1 MPIRPKIPV
10 MIVTGFLG
18 AGKTTFINELLAQN
32 NGVKIGI
39 IENEFGDIS
48 IDSRLITDYR
58 PERIMELNDG
68 CICCTLFNE
77 FSLTL
82 QELVKR
88 HHHLE
93 HLIIETTGVA
103 DPAPIIEP
111 FYQDEDL
118 KRIFELNGTVCLIDA
133 ANFMEQANNIIP
145 QKQIILSDLI
155 ILNKQSSVDSN
166 TLKDIFR
173 KLNALNKTAVVV
185 KTDFARLNALHLY
198 MLQPQLQ
205 DEFAKRLRK
214 PFYSENNSAD
224 FHSFTIRFGGLVDE
238 ERFSEWFPYFAS
250 LYKSKIFRIK
260 GLVNF
265 ENNPMIGIVQSV
277 GGSTSLTQGP
287 IINPH
292 DPLENIIVF
301 IGKEISK
308 YQIEKE
314 INEFL
319 MQESD
324 Q

>member
-18 AGKTTFINELLAQN
+18 AGKTTFINELLSQN
-32 NGVKIGI
+32 HGVRIGI

-48 IDSRLITDYR
+48 IDARLLTDYR
-58 PERIMELNDG
+58 PERIMELNNG
-68 CICCTLFNE
+68 CICCTIYNE
-77 FSLTL
+77 FSLML

-111 FYQDEDL
+111 FYQDDDL
-118 KRIFELNGTVCLIDA
+118 KRIFELNGTVCMVDA
-133 ANFMEQANNIIP
+133 GNFLAQADNAIP

-155 ILNKQSSVDSN
+155 IVNKQNNTDEK
-166 TLKDIFR
+166 TLKDICH
-173 KLNALNKTAVVV
+173 KLNALNKTAVIA
-185 KTDFARLNALHLY
+185 KTDYAQLDSLHLY
-198 MLQPQLQ
+198 MLQPHLQ
-205 DEFAKRLRK
+205 DEFARKIRK
-214 PFYSENNSAD
+214 PFYSENSGSEY
-224 FHSFTIRFGGLVDE
+224 HSFTIRFGGLLDE
-238 ERFSEWFPYFAS
+238 TRFREWFPYFAS
-250 LYKSKIFRIK
+250 LHKADIFRIK

-277 GGSTSLTQGP
+277 GGVASLTEGSV
-287 IINPH
+287 INPH

-301 IGKEISK
+301 IGKEVSK

-319 MQESD
+319 MQET
-324 Q
+324 

>member
-1 MPIRPKIPV
+1 

-18 AGKTTFINELLAQN
+18 AGKTTFINQLLSQN
-32 NGVKIGI
+32 QGVKIGI

-48 IDSRLITDYR
+48 IDSKLITDYR
-58 PERIMELNDG
+58 PERIMELNNG
-68 CICCTLFNE
+68 CICCSLFNE

-82 QELVKR
+82 QELVRR

-133 ANFMEQANNIIP
+133 ANFLKEADSAIP

-155 ILNKQSSVDSN
+155 ILNKQSNVDHL
-166 TLKDIFR
+166 TIKEICITV
-173 KLNALNKTAVVV
+173 NALNKTAIVV
-185 KTDFARLNALHLY
+185 KTDFAQLHPLHLY

-214 PFYSENNSAD
+214 PFYSENSRSD
-224 FHSFTIRFGGLVDE
+224 FHTFTIRFGGLLDE
-238 ERFSEWFPYFAS
+238 ARFSEWFPYFIS
-250 LYKSKIFRIK
+250 LHKANIFRVK

-277 GGSTSLTQGP
+277 GGITSLSEGSV
-287 IINPH
+287 INPH
-292 DPLENIIVF
+292 DPLENVIVF

-314 INEFL
+314 IHEFL
-319 MQESD
+319 MQET
-324 Q
+324 

>member
-1 MPIRPKIPV
+1 

-18 AGKTTFINELLAQN
+18 AGKTTFINELLSQN

-39 IENEFGDIS
+39 IENEFGDVS
-48 IDSRLITDYR
+48 IDSTLITDYR
-58 PERIMELNDG
+58 PERIMELNNG

-77 FSLTL
+77 FSITL

-88 HHHLE
+88 HHYLE

-118 KRIFELNGTVCLIDA
+118 KRIFELNGTVCIIDA
-133 ANFMEQANNIIP
+133 VNFLEQANSMIP

-155 ILNKQSSVDSN
+155 ILNKQSSVDTN
-166 TLKDIFR
+166 TLKEICR
-173 KLNALNKTAVVV
+173 KLNALNKTAQIV
-185 KTDFARLNALHLY
+185 KTDFAQLNALHLY

-214 PFYSENNSAD
+214 PFYSESGSAD
-224 FHSFTIRFGGLVDE
+224 FHSFTIRFSGLIDE
-238 ERFSEWFPYFAS
+238 IRFSEWFPYFAS

-277 GGSTSLTQGP
+277 GGTTSLTHGP

-319 MQESD
+319 MLESR